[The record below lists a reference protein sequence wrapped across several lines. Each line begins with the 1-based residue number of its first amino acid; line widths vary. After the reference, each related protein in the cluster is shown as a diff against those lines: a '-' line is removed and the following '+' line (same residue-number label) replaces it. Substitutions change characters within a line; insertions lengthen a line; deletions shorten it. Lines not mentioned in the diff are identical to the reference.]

1 MKIPHVST
9 ELIEYLEKVYKD
21 QVPRIT
27 ATEREVWRQVGTVD
41 VVRHLR
47 SLHEDQVRRDMSPS

>member
-1 MKIPHVST
+1 MKIPHVSK

-47 SLHEDQVRRDMSPS
+47 ALHEDQVRRDMSPS